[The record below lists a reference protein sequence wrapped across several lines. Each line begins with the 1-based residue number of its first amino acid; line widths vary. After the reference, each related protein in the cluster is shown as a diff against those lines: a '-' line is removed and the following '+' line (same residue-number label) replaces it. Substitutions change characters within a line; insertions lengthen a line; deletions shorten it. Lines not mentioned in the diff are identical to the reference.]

1 MAGSI
6 SRKPRLRGVLL
17 AASRLSKHWISRS
30 PLKVSRLCDAWL
42 TVKWLLIVSARIIS
56 RLGGN
61 PARLA
66 FPVRLFWLNT
76 LFNRGRRNPAGCI
89 SIPCICTAPYSAY
102 SVNPA
107 ETKWTVQDTLTAYD
121 PEWVMTASTNN
132 KSTSESY
139 RKGTIPKGSI
149 VEWDKTDSG
158 LHTAVH
164 LISESMALLPL
175 LASQNRR

>member
-1 MAGSI
+1 MWHGGIHITEATT
-6 SRKPRLRGVLL
+6 PWC
-17 AASRLSKHWISRS
+17 ALSGKS
-30 PLKVSRLCDAWL
+30 PLEALDFPVPFKGEQAVRCMADGEVVAYRVCKDYLM
-42 TVKWLLIVSARIIS
+42 
-56 RLGGN
+56 LGWN

-89 SIPCICTAPYSAY
+89 SIPCICTWLYSAY

-139 RKGTIPKGSI
+139 RRARSQK
-149 VEWDKTDSG
+149 DSLLSG
-158 LHTAVH
+158 IKQTALHTVAFNKREYG
-164 LISESMALLPL
+164 LCYLC
-175 LASQNRR
+175 